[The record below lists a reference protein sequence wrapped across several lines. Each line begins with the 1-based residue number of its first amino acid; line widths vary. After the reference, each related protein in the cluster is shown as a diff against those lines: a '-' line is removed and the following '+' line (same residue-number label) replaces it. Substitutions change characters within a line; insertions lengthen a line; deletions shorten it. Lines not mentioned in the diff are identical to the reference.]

1 MTIPLRLLIGFA
13 LAALIGWLGMKRGA
27 LSRSGAAGATLIGAL
42 TFGFGGP
49 IWGVILIAFFL
60 SSSLLS
66 FIGREVKASLARETA
81 KDSRRD
87 LAQTLANGGL
97 AALFATL
104 AGIVTAD
111 SRWYPICFL
120 AFLGALSAA
129 TADTWATELG
139 ILSSQPPRMIT
150 TGQPASPGASGGV
163 TPLGLS
169 ASLVGGAFLG
179 VCAVLLL
186 YLTPNVRTQPPAS
199 YSWALLPAL
208 CALAG
213 FVGAAFDSL
222 LGATWQATYF
232 CGPCA
237 KTTERTLHHCGAATR
252 LVRGVGWLDNDVVNI
267 FATLAGAFVA
277 VGFGLASGASA
288 LLIPS

>member
-1 MTIPLRLLIGFA
+1 MTIPLRLLIGLS

-27 LSRSGAAGATLIGAL
+27 LSRSGAAGATLIGGL

-49 IWGVILIAFFL
+49 VWGLILIAFFL

-66 FIGREVKASLARETA
+66 LLGRDAKARIAHEAA

-104 AGIVTAD
+104 AGIVTPD

-139 ILSSQPPRMIT
+139 ILSTQPPRMIT

-163 TPLGLS
+163 TPLGLA

-179 VCAVLLL
+179 LCALFLL
-186 YLTPNVRTQPPAS
+186 YLTTNAAF
-199 YSWALLPAL
+199 WLLPAF

-213 FVGAAFDSL
+213 FIGAAFDSL

-232 CGPCA
+232 CQPCA
-237 KTTERTLHHCGAATR
+237 KTTERTIHRCGAATR
-252 LVRGVGWLDNDVVNI
+252 LVRGVWWLDNDAVNV

-277 VGFGLASGASA
+277 VGFGSASGASA
-288 LLIPS
+288 FLIPS

>member
-1 MTIPLRLLIGFA
+1 MTIPLRLLLGLA
-13 LAALIGWLGMKRGA
+13 LAAFIGWLGMKRGA
-27 LSRSGAAGATLIGAL
+27 LSRSGAAGATLIGGL

-49 IWGVILIAFFL
+49 VWGLILIAFFL

-66 FIGREVKASLARETA
+66 FMGRQAKASIARETA

-97 AALFATL
+97 AALFATF
-104 AGIVTAD
+104 AGIVTPD

-139 ILSSQPPRMIT
+139 TLSSQPPRMIT
-150 TGQPASPGASGGV
+150 TGRPVSPGVSGAV
-163 TPLGLS
+163 TPLGLA

-179 VCAVLLL
+179 LCAFLLL
-186 YLTPNVRTQPPAS
+186 SLTSTAAS
-199 YSWALLPAL
+199 WLLPAL
-208 CALAG
+208 CAFSGLI
-213 FVGAAFDSL
+213 GAAFDSL

-232 CGPCA
+232 CAPCA
-237 KTTERTLHHCGAATR
+237 KTTERTLHHCGASTR
-252 LVRGVGWLDNDVVNI
+252 LVRGVRWLDNDAVNV
-267 FATLAGAFVA
+267 FATLAGALVA
-277 VGFGLASGASA
+277 VGMSA
-288 LLIPS
+288 FLVSS